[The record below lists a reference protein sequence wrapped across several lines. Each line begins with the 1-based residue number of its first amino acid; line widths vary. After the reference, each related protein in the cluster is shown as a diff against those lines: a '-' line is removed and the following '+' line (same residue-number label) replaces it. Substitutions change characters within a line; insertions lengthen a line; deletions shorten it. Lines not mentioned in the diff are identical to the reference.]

1 MKRITYPKPLMTF
14 SEMISIGI
22 PEAVLLRAIHRK
34 DRPYADKAGTG
45 RTSKWLFNTEEF
57 EYYRSQGAFK

>member
-1 MKRITYPKPLMTF
+1 MNVKYPKKIMTK
-14 SEMISIGI
+14 SELIKFGI
-22 PEAVLLRAIHRK
+22 PEAVVERALHSKYQPEFATKSGR
-34 DRPYADKAGTG
+34 G